1 MSRNADEGSALYE
14 QLFQQ
19 GVNLIFLKEPHINT
33 DVYKQ
38 AIERRIELAS
48 STGNNATDRLLNSI
62 MDALNRYSIDLAK
75 EQVRLAFG
83 QAQKEVDDLHQR
95 TKEGIETARRHNKQ
109 IGQRPGGK
117 LNVKKAVSAKEC
129 IRKNSKAFGGSLNDG
144 DGIKLAGI
152 SRNTF
157 YKRTLCRYFHFT
169 SWRFVFELSIFDRIN
184 SICKLICVAHKFQ
197 NFSTFKA
204 VNQSHQMVT
213 FFR

>member
-19 GVNLIFLKEPHINT
+19 GVNLMFLKEPHINT
-33 DVYKQ
+33 DVYMQ
-38 AIERRIELAS
+38 AIERR
-48 STGNNATDRLLNSI
+48 D
-62 MDALNRYSIDLAK
+62 
-75 EQVRLAFG
+75 
-83 QAQKEVDDLHQR
+83 VDDLHQR
-95 TKEGIETARRHNKQ
+95 AKEGIETARRHNKQ

-144 DGIKLAGI
+144 DCIKLAGI

-157 YKRTLCRYFHFT
+157 YKRILCRYFHFT

-184 SICKLICVAHKFQ
+184 SICKLICVAHKVQ
-197 NFSTFKA
+197 ISPP
-204 VNQSHQMVT
+204 S
-213 FFR
+213 RP

>member
-19 GVNLIFLKEPHINT
+19 GVNLMFLKEPHINT

-38 AIERRIELAS
+38 AIERR
-48 STGNNATDRLLNSI
+48 
-62 MDALNRYSIDLAK
+62 
-75 EQVRLAFG
+75 
-83 QAQKEVDDLHQR
+83 EVDDLHQR

-144 DGIKLAGI
+144 DCIKLAGM

-184 SICKLICVAHKFQ
+184 SICKLICVAHKVQ

-204 VNQSHQMVT
+204 VNPSHQMVT

>member
-19 GVNLIFLKEPHINT
+19 GVNVNLIFLKEPHINT

-38 AIERRIELAS
+38 AIERR
-48 STGNNATDRLLNSI
+48 
-62 MDALNRYSIDLAK
+62 
-75 EQVRLAFG
+75 
-83 QAQKEVDDLHQR
+83 EVDDLHQR
-95 TKEGIETARRHNKQ
+95 AKEGIETARRHNEQ

-129 IRKNSKAFGGSLNDG
+129 IRK
-144 DGIKLAGI
+144 LAGI

-157 YKRTLCRYFHFT
+157 YKRILCRYFHFT

-184 SICKLICVAHKFQ
+184 SICKLICVAHKVQ
-197 NFSTFKA
+197 ISPP
-204 VNQSHQMVT
+204 S
-213 FFR
+213 RP

>member
-1 MSRNADEGSALYE
+1 M
-14 QLFQQ
+14 
-19 GVNLIFLKEPHINT
+19 
-33 DVYKQ
+33 YKQ

-117 LNVKKAVSAKEC
+117 LNVKKAVPAKEC
-129 IRKNSKAFGGSLNDG
+129 IRKNSKAFGGSLNDV
-144 DGIKLAGI
+144 DCMKLAGI
-152 SRNTF
+152 SRNTY
-157 YKRTLCRYFHFT
+157 YKYKA
-169 SWRFVFELSIFDRIN
+169 ELKSEP
-184 SICKLICVAHKFQ
+184 
-197 NFSTFKA
+197 
-204 VNQSHQMVT
+204 
-213 FFR
+213 

>member
-19 GVNLIFLKEPHINT
+19 GVNVNLIFLKEPHINT

-38 AIERRIELAS
+38 AIERR
-48 STGNNATDRLLNSI
+48 
-62 MDALNRYSIDLAK
+62 
-75 EQVRLAFG
+75 
-83 QAQKEVDDLHQR
+83 EVDDLHQR
-95 TKEGIETARRHNKQ
+95 AKEGIETARRHNEQ

-144 DGIKLAGI
+144 DCIKMAGI

-157 YKRTLCRYFHFT
+157 YKRILCRYFHFT

-184 SICKLICVAHKFQ
+184 SICKLICVAHKVQ
-197 NFSTFKA
+197 ISPP
-204 VNQSHQMVT
+204 S
-213 FFR
+213 RP